1 MRRDIITKTSKG
13 DDGKMKIVVIGA
25 SNIDITARPYGK
37 YIPKDSNPS
46 RVTVTYGGVGRN
58 IAHNLCLMGENVVFL
73 TCFGGDEYASL
84 LMKDCKRIGMDISR
98 AAVYPEE
105 KSSYY
110 ICITDESG
118 DLASGASDME
128 LARHTDVPFLA
139 KNTDALDS
147 ADAVVF
153 DTNPEPD
160 VLLWLC
166 ENCRTPLFADAVSC
180 GKAGKLKYVLE
191 RARSHGIHTLKMNR
205 LEAEVLLGS
214 SIRDENDMADA
225 ATSMLQK
232 GVERVFITLGAGGVF
247 CSDRDNKLLLP
258 CMKASIESATGAGD
272 AFLSAVIYAYGKG
285 YDLYKSAICG
295 LAAAKITL
303 ESKSAV
309 SDGMSEK
316 NIEKTIEKYNAV
328 RRDI

>member
-1 MRRDIITKTSKG
+1 MRRDIITKKSEGG
-13 DDGKMKIVVIGA
+13 DRKMKVAVIGA

-37 YIPKDSNPS
+37 YIPRDSNPS

-58 IAHNLCLMGENVVFL
+58 IAHNLCFLGETVDFI

-84 LMKDCKRIGMDISR
+84 LMNDCRRLGMDISR

-105 KSSYY
+105 RSSYY
-110 ICITDESG
+110 ICITDEGG

-128 LARHTDVPFLA
+128 LAKHIDVPFLT
-139 KNTDALDS
+139 KNADAFET

-166 ENCRTPLFADAVSC
+166 KNCKTPLFADAVSC
-180 GKAGKLKYVLE
+180 GKAGKLRYILDNAK
-191 RARSHGIHTLKMNR
+191 SHSIHTLKMND
-205 LEAEVLLGS
+205 LEAEVLFGS

-225 ATSMLQK
+225 AESMLRK
-232 GVERVFITLGAGGVF
+232 GVKRVFITLGAGGVF
-247 CSDRDNKLLLP
+247 CMDGNSRLLLP
-258 CMKASIESATGAGD
+258 CMKTSIESATGAGD
-272 AFLSAVIYAYGKG
+272 SFLSAVIHAYGNG
-285 YDLYKSAICG
+285 YGLRKTALCG

-309 SDGMSEK
+309 SENMSAENLEK
-316 NIEKTIEKYNAV
+316 VISNIM
-328 RRDI
+328 